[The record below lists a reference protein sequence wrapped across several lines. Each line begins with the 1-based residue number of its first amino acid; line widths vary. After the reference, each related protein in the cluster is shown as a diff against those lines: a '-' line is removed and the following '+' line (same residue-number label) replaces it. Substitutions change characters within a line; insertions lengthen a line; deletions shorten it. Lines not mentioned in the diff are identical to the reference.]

1 MRFLAFRHKVHNN
14 SPKGIQQN
22 LASEVENAVTTNTY
36 MVRLHDLNTDRE
48 QTILVRSANA
58 DGMQE
63 FVDSIKDHPEW
74 PQLTL
79 TTPRVVPGGIRRL
92 EIRRPLPRTTLT
104 SFVA

>member
-1 MRFLAFRHKVHNN
+1 MCFLAFLSKFHDNVTRGN
-14 SPKGIQQN
+14 QQN
-22 LASEVENAVTTNTY
+22 PANGVENTVTANTY
-36 MVRLHDLNTDRE
+36 MVRLHDLVTDEE
-48 QTILVRSANA
+48 QTILVRSACA

-63 FVDSIKDHPEW
+63 FVDSIKDHPGW

-79 TTPRVVPGGIRRL
+79 ANPRVVPGGIRKL

>member
-1 MRFLAFRHKVHNN
+1 MRFLAFRRKVHNN
-14 SPKGIQQN
+14 TTKGIQQN
-22 LASEVENAVTTNTY
+22 SASEAENAVPTHTY
-36 MVRLHDLNTDRE
+36 MVRLHDLDTDRE

-79 TTPRVVPGGIRRL
+79 ANPRVVPGGIRRL
-92 EIRRPLPRTTLT
+92 EIKRHLPRTTLT